1 MDRSARPLA
10 RAAGWLFLAALGAC
24 TISPGIKVSGT
35 SSPVEEESELDL
47 EAFDPEVREIT
58 PHLLAR
64 QNRERQSRNNPGRS
78 PARGELKEG
87 YRYRVGSGDV
97 LNIIVWNH
105 PELSNPTG
113 LTQDLEQQG
122 RLVLEDGTIFFPFVG
137 TLEAAGRSIAEIRDE
152 IAQGLGPYI
161 EDPQVDVR
169 VVAFRSQQVYVTGE
183 VREPGVVH
191 LDDRPLTI
199 LDAVSRA
206 GGFSEEADQR
216 LAYLTRDGGQRRIDI
231 LTLYETGTADEL
243 LRDGDVLHIPDNRF
257 NQVLVMGEVEEQ
269 TRVPLHKGRLSLAEA
284 LTTGGLELATADT
297 SRIVVIRGRPVYADD
312 GELYGV
318 RPIIY
323 HLDTRDAASLLLAE
337 SFELEPR
344 DIVFVPATTAVRINR
359 VLDQILPHL
368 SSTIQTVWMTDRL
381 IRQAYD

>member
-1 MDRSARPLA
+1 M
-10 RAAGWLFLAALGAC
+10 
-24 TISPGIKVSGT
+24 SGT

-64 QNRERQSRNNPGRS
+64 QNRERQSRNNPERS

-87 YRYRVGSGDV
+87 YSYRVGVGDV

-122 RLVLEDGTIFFPFVG
+122 RLVLEDGTIFFPFVE
-137 TLEAAGRSIAEIRDE
+137 TIEAAGRSVAEIRDE
-152 IAQGLGPYI
+152 IAQELVPYI
-161 EDPQVDVR
+161 ENPQVDVR

-216 LAYLTRDGGQRRIDI
+216 LAYLTRDGGQRQIDI